1 MARILV
7 IDDDPDI
14 RALLSTY
21 FQGNG
26 HQVFQAE
33 DGAHGIGM
41 AAQRRPDVVILDID
55 MPVLDGH
62 STLHVMKNDPTMS
75 AIPIVVLTSHSNDQT
90 RERLKRAG
98 CAGFLGK
105 PFDLGRL
112 NQTVTQSLKASQAE
126 TKTEAQTN
134 V

>member
-41 AAQRRPDVVILDID
+41 AAQRCPDVVILDVD

-62 STLHVMKNDPTMS
+62 STLHVMKNDPKMS
-75 AIPIVVLTSHSNDQT
+75 AIPIVVLTSHNNVET
-90 RERLKRAG
+90 RERLQRAG
-98 CAGFLGK
+98 CAEFLGK
-105 PFDLGRL
+105 PFDLGQL
-112 NQTVTQSLKASQAE
+112 DLAVTNSLKASQVQM
-126 TKTEAQTN
+126 KN
-134 V
+134 WRF

>member
-26 HQVFQAE
+26 HQVIQAE

-41 AAQRRPDVVILDID
+41 AAQRRPDVVILDVD

-62 STLHVMKNDPTMS
+62 STLHVMKNDPKMS
-75 AIPIVVLTSHSNDQT
+75 GIPIVVLTSHTNTET
-90 RERLKRAG
+90 RERFRRAG
-98 CAGFLGK
+98 CADFLGK
-105 PFDLGRL
+105 PFDLGQL
-112 NQTVTQSLKASQAE
+112 DIAIANTLKASQG
-126 TKTEAQTN
+126 
-134 V
+134 